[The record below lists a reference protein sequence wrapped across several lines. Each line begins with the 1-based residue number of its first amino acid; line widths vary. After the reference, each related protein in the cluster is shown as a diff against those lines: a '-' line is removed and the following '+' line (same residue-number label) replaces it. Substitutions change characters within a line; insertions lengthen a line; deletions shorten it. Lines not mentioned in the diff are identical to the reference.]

1 MLVLT
6 RKPGQAIQIDLMED
20 LDPRTPVGELFATG
34 PIEIIIGGIR
44 GDQVKLGIHA
54 DKRFRI
60 RRTAPGVALPPAIH
74 GGRLRDEL
82 CPEPAA
88 VLPRTA
94 TR

>member
-20 LDPRTPVGELFATG
+20 LDPRTPVGELFVTG
-34 PIEIIIGGIR
+34 PIEIIIGGRR
-44 GDQVKLGIHA
+44 GDQVKLGISA

-60 RRTAPGVALPPAIH
+60 
-74 GGRLRDEL
+74 LRDEL

-94 TR
+94 SR

>member
-20 LDPRTPVGELFATG
+20 LDPQTPVGELFGAG
-34 PIEIIIGGIR
+34 PIEIVIGGRR
-44 GDQVKLGIHA
+44 GDQVKLGIAA

-60 RRTAPGVALPPAIH
+60 
-74 GGRLRDEL
+74 LRDEL
-82 CPEPAA
+82 CPGPA

-94 TR
+94 SR

>member
-1 MLVLT
+1 MEKEDYMLVLT

-20 LDPRTPVGELFATG
+20 LDPQTPVGELFQTG

-54 DKRFRI
+54 DSRFRI
-60 RRTAPGVALPPAIH
+60 
-74 GGRLRDEL
+74 LRDEL
-82 CPEPAA
+82 CPKPA

-94 TR
+94 SR

>member
-20 LDPRTPVGELFATG
+20 LDPRTPVGELFGAG
-34 PIEIIIGGIR
+34 PIGIIIGGRR
-44 GDQVKLGIHA
+44 GDPVKLGIHA

-60 RRTAPGVALPPAIH
+60 
-74 GGRLRDEL
+74 LRDEL
-82 CPEPAA
+82 RPEPAA

-94 TR
+94 SR

>member
-20 LDPRTPVGELFATG
+20 LDPRTPVGELFAQG
-34 PIEIIIGGIR
+34 PIEIIVGGIR
-44 GDQVKLGIHA
+44 GDQVKLGINA

-60 RRTAPGVALPPAIH
+60 
-74 GGRLRDEL
+74 LRDEL

-88 VLPRTA
+88 PPIPRAA

>member
-20 LDPRTPVGELFATG
+20 LDPRTAVGELFATG
-34 PIEIIIGGIR
+34 PIEIIIGGRR

-60 RRTAPGVALPPAIH
+60 
-74 GGRLRDEL
+74 LRDEL
-82 CPEPAA
+82 CPEPAT

>member
-20 LDPRTPVGELFATG
+20 LDPQTPVGELFVTG
-34 PIEIIIGGIR
+34 PIEIIIGGFR

-60 RRTAPGVALPPAIH
+60 
-74 GGRLRDEL
+74 LRDEL
-82 CPEPAA
+82 CPEPAT